1 MNAALSS
8 SSVAYLRPGF
18 LIDQARLVTA
28 AFGNFN
34 LT

>member
-1 MNAALSS
+1 MSAALSS
-8 SSVAYLRPGF
+8 SSVAPLRTGF
-18 LIDQARLVTA
+18 LIDQAGLVTA